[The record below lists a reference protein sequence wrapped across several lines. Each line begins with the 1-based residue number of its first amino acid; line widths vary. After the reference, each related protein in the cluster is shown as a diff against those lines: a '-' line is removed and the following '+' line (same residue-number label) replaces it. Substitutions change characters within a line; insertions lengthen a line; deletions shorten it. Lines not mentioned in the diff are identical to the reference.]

1 MALSHRFSSIIT
13 SSSLSFVK
21 STKQPKTQ
29 HRIKSPLPADVV
41 NGVVTQ
47 VLERRHQLVLGFL
60 GTVTA
65 VAVLIGDSD
74 SDAARTGVVV
84 APSRGQGVFVELA
97 DDGGGADEKVAQ

>member
-1 MALSHRFSSIIT
+1 M
-13 SSSLSFVK
+13 
-21 STKQPKTQ
+21 
-29 HRIKSPLPADVV
+29 

-65 VAVLIGDSD
+65 VAVLVGDGD
-74 SDAARTGVVV
+74 SDAAWTGIVV
-84 APSRGQGVFVELA
+84 APSRGHGVFVELA